1 MRREGLTYYDT
12 PEECGERTMLSEVDR
27 LHQWCEDHGY
37 VEHGIH
43 DAPFTPEQL
52 AAQEQR
58 RVEAEKRVQADL
70 RRHNAA
76 IHEHMKV
83 VSEIARRRRKED
95 REFRRWQAARIR
107 AVLEADSVASS

>member
-12 PEECGERTMLSEVDR
+12 PEEAGGPLGEVDR

-43 DAPFTPEQL
+43 DVPFTPEHL
-52 AAQEQR
+52 AEQAKR
-58 RVEAEKRVQADL
+58 GAENEKRVQADL
-70 RRHNAA
+70 KKHNAA
-76 IHEHMKV
+76 MHKHMQV

-95 REFRRWQAARIR
+95 REFRRWQKARIR
-107 AVLEADSVASS
+107 ETLLADGARASS